1 VVANSVGPA
10 VPLSVPPPFFFFF
23 LCLGATK
30 QNGEANCFASAARR
44 EREHSFILSFSHF
57 PTSVLL
63 HFHSH
68 TPPLS
73 LTYSSTFTHILLHF
87 HSLTPL
93 SFPLHPSILDTVHSA
108 LTTQS
113 YIYQSMEE
121 TLTLHSAAMPTGVE
135 NSNINGQGPQTKQ
148 EYNYH
153 GLNESDGLRYPHE

>member
-1 VVANSVGPA
+1 MHRQEEWWLPIRLDLLCLSLCP
-10 VPLSVPPPFFFFF
+10 PLFFFFF
-23 LCLGATK
+23 CVWEPQNKMAK
-30 QNGEANCFASAARR
+30 QIALRR
-44 EREHSFILSFSHF
+44 LRDGRENILLFFLSPTFPLPYSF
-57 PTSVLL
+57 
-63 HFHSH
+63 
-68 TPPLS
+68 
-73 LTYSSTFTHILLHF
+73 TFTHILLHF